1 MHWMVRWPG
10 QFPVYAVGANGARF
24 RDVDGLEYVDFCL
37 GDTGAMAGHS
47 PEPTV
52 RAIAEQA
59 TRGIT
64 LMLPSEDAL
73 VVSRELAR
81 RFGLPRWQFALTA
94 TDANRFAI
102 RLARHVTERPKLLVF
117 NWCYHGTVDET
128 FASLDDAGR
137 VVERDAN
144 IGPPVPLAETTRV
157 VEWNDAEALERELA
171 HGDVACVL
179 AEPALTN
186 IGIVPPEP
194 GFHELLRE
202 STRRHGTL
210 LIIDETHTLCAGP
223 GGYTAAYGLEPDVLT
238 VGKSIGGG
246 IACAAYG
253 FTDDVAARKGQYG
266 LVDLWQPFLLVLVP
280 VALVMKQPDLGTG
293 VVTFAIAMTMIVFAK
308 VRWQSLTALFAG
320 GIASSV
326 FAWQRLLKPYQKSR
340 IVTFLDPQAYAKGAG
355 YHAIQSVIAVGSGQW
370 SGKGWSEGT
379 QNQLSFLPEQH
390 TDFIFSVWAE
400 EHGFLGGVLLVS
412 LYGFLVL
419 TALDVAANARDK
431 FGSFLAI
438 GIAAL
443 FFWHAFI
450 NIGMVTGML
459 PVVGVPLPLF
469 SYGGSSVLADLL
481 GVGILLNVSLRRF
494 MF

>member
-1 MHWMVRWPG
+1 MSLATEKKLDHLHWPLVLCTIVICLLGVWNLASATKNAVNPMWLAQSKWMLLGLVAVAAFLFIDYRFLATAAWPTYFAALALLAG
-10 QFPVYAVGANGARF
+10 VAFRGKKVLGAR
-24 RDVDGLEYVDFCL
+24 RWLQVGPMQV
-37 GDTGAMAGHS
+37 
-47 PEPTV
+47 
-52 RAIAEQA
+52 Q
-59 TRGIT
+59 
-64 LMLPSEDAL
+64 PSEFVKLAL
-73 VVSRELAR
+73 IVLMARYFSR
-81 RFGLPRWQFALTA
+81 
-94 TDANRFAI
+94 
-102 RLARHVTERPKLLVF
+102 
-117 NWCYHGTVDET
+117 
-128 FASLDDAGR
+128 
-137 VVERDAN
+137 
-144 IGPPVPLAETTRV
+144 
-157 VEWNDAEALERELA
+157 
-171 HGDVACVL
+171 
-179 AEPALTN
+179 
-186 IGIVPPEP
+186 
-194 GFHELLRE
+194 
-202 STRRHGTL
+202 
-210 LIIDETHTLCAGP
+210 
-223 GGYTAAYGLEPDVLT
+223 
-238 VGKSIGGG
+238 
-246 IACAAYG
+246 
-253 FTDDVAARKGQYG
+253 DDVSARKGQYG
-266 LVDLWQPFLLVLVP
+266 LFDLWRPFLFVLIP
-280 VALVMKQPDLGTG
+280 VALVMKQPDLGTAT
-293 VVTFAIAMTMIVFAK
+293 VTFFIAMTMIVFAK

-320 GIASSV
+320 GIAGALL
-326 FAWQRLLKPYQKSR
+326 AWERLLKPYQKSR

-450 NIGMVTGML
+450 NIGMVSGAL